1 MERSSTFVSNV
12 SQPPS
17 AIPANLEMN
26 GTVVKLIVK
35 YVVSID
41 GNPSPNYYND
51 QWIPWAIKS
60 PLLAQLGIYTAACY
74 QAEFQK
80 IPAGQSTVALGY
92 KLKSIELLNEMLRS
106 EEQSTC
112 DEAIAA
118 VVYLITNEWYWG
130 INENVQ
136 AHLTGLR
143 EMISL
148 RGGLENETNKFL
160 RQMVIL
166 YADL

>member
-1 MERSSTFVSNV
+1 LT
-12 SQPPS
+12 
-17 AIPANLEMN
+17 
-26 GTVVKLIVK
+26 TK

-74 QAEFQK
+74 QAEFQR
-80 IPAGQSTVALGY
+80 IPAGLSTVALGY

-106 EEQSTC
+106 EEHSTC

-130 INENVQ
+130 INENVHS
-136 AHLTGLR
+136 HLTGLR
-143 EMISL
+143 SMIAL
-148 RGGLENETNKFL
+148 RGGLETAMNPFL
-160 RQMVIL
+160 RQMIIL
-166 YADL
+166 YAQTSVP